1 MRTYEYLVLL
11 KPDLTDEQLGAAIN
25 KLRGVID
32 SRGRVF
38 AIDFWGKK
46 KLAYE
51 VKKYA
56 KGFYVRY
63 VMTAP
68 QDHIDEIERVTRI
81 HSDVMKFLTVKLED
95 AADVA
100 ALEAKY
106 GPEPVFELRTGE
118 ESKPAATETAEKKEG
133 GDAAAPKAEEPAAE
147 ATTPE
152 PAAAAPVVDDKED

>member
-11 KPDLTDEQLGAAIN
+11 KPDLNDEQLGAAIA

-56 KGFYVRY
+56 KGFYVRF
-63 VMTAP
+63 VLTAP
-68 QDHIDEIERVTRI
+68 PDHLDEVERVTRI
-81 HSDVMKFLTVKLED
+81 HPDVMKFLAVKLEE

-106 GPEPVFELRTGE
+106 GPEPVFELRTGDE
-118 ESKPAATETAEKKEG
+118 NKPAAVETAEKKEG
-133 GDAAAPKAEEPAAE
+133 AEAAPKAEEPAA
-147 ATTPE
+147 AAKPE
-152 PAAAAPVVDDKED
+152 PAAAASGGDDEEED